1 MDAAIAG
8 LTFPRV
14 RLVPGV
20 TQWKSGSMRS
30 PSAHSKAPVVTAG
43 ARPLDAAFS
52 GAYLLRSFLNR
63 RSEYRQDPPIAS
75 VLRVADQIISR
86 DPSDEIRPNAVMDRI
101 SELIEA
107 RDLDSV
113 DALIESLRETANAH
127 DAVTVR
133 CVEVVVALHR
143 GQFDAAL
150 SQINEL
156 LALALHETHLAVP
169 LGQVLANIMHAL
181 DELVAARS
189 DLPSSCPRPR
199 LAPVRASMTFM
210 RK

>member
-1 MDAAIAG
+1 MEVGFDA
-8 LTFPRV
+8 
-14 RLVPGV
+14 VPVNPFEGPGRARRGASARCGV
-20 TQWKSGSMRS
+20 
-30 PSAHSKAPVVTAG
+30 
-43 ARPLDAAFS
+43 S

-189 DLPSSCPRPR
+189 DLPSSCPRLR